1 MTDSLTVA
9 TWNIHRGV
17 GMDRRFRPDRIVR
30 VLAEIDADV
39 IALQEVGGRDVD
51 FDMISHLAEASGHGP
66 VAGVTFRDRHGDFG
80 NALLS
85 RLPIIATDQRWLR
98 VGDREPRLALV
109 TELERARGPLRVV
122 VTHLGLSVSE
132 RHTQVAQLIE
142 LLRDLPSMPT
152 ILAGDM
158 NAWSR
163 GKPESRPLDSWFGA
177 APRVAT
183 FPSLAPCVAL
193 DRIWMHANQGAMRL
207 RAHSSRTA
215 RLASDHLPLVAD
227 IELSE

>member
-30 VLAEIDADV
+30 VIAEIDADV
-39 IALQEVGGRDVD
+39 VALQEVGARDAD
-51 FDMISHLAEASGHGP
+51 FDMIAHLAEASGHGP
-66 VAGVTFRDRHGDFG
+66 VAGVTFRDRRGDFG

-85 RLPIIATDQRWLR
+85 RLPIITSDRHWLR
-98 VGDREPRLALV
+98 VGNREPRLALV
-109 TELERARGPLRVV
+109 TELARPGGPLRVV
-122 VTHLGLSVSE
+122 VTHLGLRASE
-132 RHTQVAQLIE
+132 RRTQVARLVE
-142 LLRDLPSMPT
+142 LLRNLPPMPT

-163 GKPESRPLDSWFGA
+163 GKPESQPLDSWFGA

-193 DRIWMHANQGAMRL
+193 DRIWMQANQGAMRL
-207 RAHSSRTA
+207 RTHRSRTA